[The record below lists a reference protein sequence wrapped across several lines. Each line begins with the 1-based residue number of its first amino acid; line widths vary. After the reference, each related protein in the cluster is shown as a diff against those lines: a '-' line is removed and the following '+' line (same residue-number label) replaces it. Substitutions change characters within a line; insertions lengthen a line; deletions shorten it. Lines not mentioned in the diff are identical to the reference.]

1 MSLCLAPMAMGI
13 FISMKVFNI
22 PDITTDGSYTLGAS
36 VTAILLTQHYSV
48 GTSLLIAM
56 FAGAVTGVCTG
67 VIHAKLRI
75 DALLSGILV
84 MTALYSVNLIIMGR
98 SNIPLLHTSNIFG
111 SGSSG
116 SNIVHQLAIAGAI
129 VSILFLML
137 VYLLRSDFGI
147 SMRAA
152 GNNPIMTK
160 AFGINNDVIKIIGLA
175 IANALTGLSGF
186 MVSQYQGFA
195 DINMGIGIVIT
206 GLGSVLIA
214 DALRKLLG
222 IRGIGQQ
229 ILFVILGSIAFQMV
243 LAYTLSLG
251 VNPNLLKLITAV
263 FVLAIVGLSAVG
275 ERMKK

>member
-1 MSLCLAPMAMGI
+1 MAMGI

-36 VTAILLTQHYSV
+36 VTAILLTQQYSTGV
-48 GTSLLIAM
+48 TLLWAM
-56 FAGAVTGVCTG
+56 VAGALAGICTG
-67 VIHAKLRI
+67 VIHTKLRI
-75 DALLSGILV
+75 DALLSGIMV

-98 SNIPLLHTSNIFG
+98 SNVPLLQTANIF
-111 SGSSG
+111 SNSS
-116 SNIVHQLAIAGAI
+116 SENSIFHQLTVAGIMVIVLFAI
-129 VSILFLML
+129 L

-152 GNNPIMTK
+152 GNNPVMTK

-186 MVSQYQGFA
+186 LVSQYQGFA

-206 GLGSVLIA
+206 GLGSVLIG
-214 DALRKLLG
+214 DSLRKLLG

-229 ILFVILGSIAFQMV
+229 ILLVILGSIVFQMV

-251 VNPNLLKLITAV
+251 VDPNLLKLITSV
-263 FVLAIVGLSAVG
+263 FVLAIVGISAVG
-275 ERMKK
+275 EKMKNK